1 MSRTPAPARR
11 GALPL
16 ATVVAGAWVLGLAWF
31 VVLGAD
37 LLWVVALGDSVRAT
51 GSVPDGVPFATAPQA
66 GWHNPIVLAELLLS
80 LVDGLGTPAL
90 AALQLVLVGVT
101 LLVVLADGRRAGGG
115 ELRGAL
121 VVSLLVVGAS
131 AGFAV
136 TRLPSL
142 SLVPF
147 VLAVAVMRRQH
158 EHPDRGVWW
167 LVPLV
172 LLWGNLHG
180 AVLVGLA
187 VLGVFLVLSPGGGPW
202 PRRVGVG
209 VGAALTLVLTSA
221 GTGTPAYYLSALRNE
236 AAARHTDLWA
246 RPSLGHPLDV
256 AMLVAAAVLLLLA
269 LRGRPALWEWVAVA
283 GLAVGTASAARN
295 GVWLLLFLAGAA
307 MRARRQPEPETE
319 PETEGGSEVV
329 PERRPSLGR
338 RVAAPL
344 VTVVVVGVGA
354 GVVLAGRGTSVGAPG
369 ERLVPIVREVA
380 QGRPVLAVEPLAET
394 LARDGVRVWAAN
406 PVDAFPREVQAD
418 FLDFLH
424 DGTVPEAADVDV
436 VVLAADDARPLV
448 DGGGWRLVREV
459 DDVAVLE
466 RTSS

>member
-1 MSRTPAPARR
+1 MSRTPAPARPR
-11 GALPL
+11 AFPV
-16 ATVVAGAWVLGLAWF
+16 ATVVVGAWVLGLSWF
-31 VVLGAD
+31 VVQGSD
-37 LLWVVALGDSVRAT
+37 LLWVVALGDIVRST
-51 GSVPDGVPFATAPQA
+51 GELPQGIPFATAPQA

-90 AALQLVLVGVT
+90 VALQLVVVAVT
-101 LLVVLADGRRAGGG
+101 LLVVLADGRRLGGS
-115 ELRGAL
+115 ELRGAA
-121 VVSLLVVGAS
+121 VVSLVVVGA
-131 AGFAV
+131 AATFAV

-147 VLAVAVMRRQH
+147 ALAVAVMRRQH
-158 EHPDRGVWW
+158 DHPDRGVWW

-187 VLGVFLVLSPGGGPW
+187 VLGVFLVLSPGGGPL

-221 GTGTPAYYLSALRNE
+221 GTGTPAYYLSALQNE

-256 AMLVAAAVLLLLA
+256 AMLLAAAVLLVLA
-269 LRGRPALWEWVAVA
+269 VRGRLPWWEWAAVA
-283 GLAVGTASAARN
+283 GLAAGTASAGRN

-307 MRARRQPEPETE
+307 MRARSRAGDVEDAPAAA
-319 PETEGGSEVV
+319 VAH
-329 PERRPSLGR
+329 RGR
-338 RVAAPL
+338 RLVVPL
-344 VTVVVVGVGA
+344 VTAALVAVGA
-354 GVVLAGRGTSVGAPG
+354 GVVLSGRGASAGAPG
-369 ERLVPIVREVA
+369 AAVVPVVREVA

-394 LARDGVRVWAAN
+394 LVRDGVRVWAVN
-406 PVDAFPREVQAD
+406 PVDAFPREVQAA

-424 DGTVPEAADVDV
+424 DGTVPPQADVDV
-436 VVLAADDARPLV
+436 VVLGPDEARPLV
-448 DGGGWRLVREV
+448 DSGDWRLVREV
-459 DDVAVLE
+459 DDLAVLE
-466 RTSS
+466 RVPGS